1 MQSNT
6 LFFEKNRRVINSIE
20 RMPNNSLLGHAYNAS
35 IFMSYR
41 EDLFIF
47 GYILQALEEKTDER
61 FKTNINH
68 LMASIHLLLL
78 SGYHTYNLPMYY
90 NRDRDLN
97 TEHETLHKYCNESIA
112 ELIII
117 ILSRNGIK
125 RLMKCNEVNSNNLLK
140 LIRLFVEYESGHRR
154 VLEEDISRYIKLDNE
169 KSQHQSRN
177 ILLNNTVK
185 RDMYRIFKLCFVG
198 FETIRS
204 NRYPDGELLEDI
216 DDLCKNFA
224 ELYIYTY
231 TDILPSCNTVME
243 CSEREELF
251 VVSKNG
257 VMDKLLKRNYFNR
270 SFGNI
275 LQFIE
280 RAFLCKIRDNMRL
293 NTKRHV

>member
-1 MQSNT
+1 MQSDI
-6 LFFEKNRRVINSIE
+6 FFVEKNRRIINSID
-20 RMPNNSLLGHAYNAS
+20 RMPNNTLLGNAYNAS
-35 IFMSYR
+35 IYLSNR
-41 EDLFIF
+41 EELFIF

-61 FKTNINH
+61 YKSDIDN
-68 LMASIHLLLL
+68 LMSAIHLLLL

-90 NRDRDLN
+90 NRDRDTI
-97 TEHETLHKYCNESIA
+97 TERETLHKYCNESLA

-125 RLMKCNEVNSNNLLK
+125 RLMKCNVSNSSNLLK
-140 LIRLFVEYESGHRR
+140 LVRLFVEYGNGQRKS
-154 VLEEDISRYIKLDNE
+154 LCEDMSVYIGSTDENKL
-169 KSQHQSRN
+169 QTRN
-177 ILLNNTVK
+177 RLLNNIV
-185 RDMYRIFKLCFVG
+185 RNDMYKIFRICFVG
-198 FETIRS
+198 FEMIRS

-216 DDLCKNFA
+216 EVISKNFSD
-224 ELYIYTY
+224 LYVYTY

-251 VVSKNG
+251 VSSKNR

-293 NTKRHV
+293 KTVKL